1 MAPAF
6 SNAGEMY
13 TKYTLFLSTRIA
25 SNSCVI
31 APALENF
38 REVGF
43 IRWHPR
49 LLYYKNLSPF
59 GGKVFIVLV
68 LKKTSPLRGD
78 VFFK

>member
-38 REVGF
+38 RELGF

-49 LLYYKNLSPF
+49 LLYYKNLPPF
-59 GGKVFIVLV
+59 GGKVFIGYLV
-68 LKKTSPLRGD
+68 YHISPSARCD
-78 VFFK
+78 KH